1 MLSLLCSHLHMAF
14 PERDRRRAAA
24 ARKERFFLSLFAP
37 PLPPPSIF
45 SLPRLSL
52 SSPPPLA
59 NDLAPEMP
67 YGDDCGGGYKMLIK
81 LLFII
86 IISQVKKKLFSVHP
100 SQFFQVGRA
109 VFFFFFFFFFA
120 MRFILSL
127 IYSGAPVC
135 TYNSVIM
142 KQRFHCSL

>member
-1 MLSLLCSHLHMAF
+1 MITEFALKPLQIVSDTIQLIDQKLEVSLTKF
-14 PERDRRRAAA
+14 T
-24 ARKERFFLSLFAP
+24 FAVKV
-37 PLPPPSIF
+37 
-45 SLPRLSL
+45 
-52 SSPPPLA
+52 
-59 NDLAPEMP
+59 DLRP
-67 YGDDCGGGYKMLIK
+67 GK
-81 LLFII
+81 
-86 IISQVKKKLFSVHP
+86 KKKLFSVHP

-109 VFFFFFFFFFA
+109 VFFCFFFVFFLFFFVFA